1 MKVLIAHNEYKI
13 SGGEETAVSNK
24 IKILK
29 ENGIQVKVFSKNN
42 IFINSVIK
50 QIAVAFSSIFSFKVA
65 KEFDRILEEY
75 NPDIIEVHNFFP
87 LMSPSIFY
95 IAKKRK
101 VPIIYYL
108 HNYRIICGSS
118 FLSFDNECCEKCKG
132 NFFLSIFNRCYK
144 RSYLGSFFLSVQN
157 LIHSKILNTWDK
169 KVDYFIIMN
178 QRNIHYYTKFGIKRN
193 KILYLPHFSFM
204 KKSPPGSKEGFAL
217 FVGRLS
223 KEKGILTLLKAWENI
238 NYPLKIIGELN
249 SSDKEL
255 IERLNRENKFIEK
268 IGHINH
274 SELQLYYQNAEFT
287 IFPSEW
293 AEPFGLV
300 IIESFANSTPVLSS
314 NHNSLKEMIQD
325 NYNGVFFEQSNY
337 VDLKD
342 KVLYLLN
349 NQEMMKKMQLNSFD
363 TFNNKFS
370 PEMNIKLINKT
381 YKFILNND

>member
-1 MKVLIAHNEYKI
+1 
-13 SGGEETAVSNK
+13 
-24 IKILK
+24 
-29 ENGIQVKVFSKNN
+29 
-42 IFINSVIK
+42 
-50 QIAVAFSSIFSFKVA
+50 
-65 KEFDRILEEY
+65 
-75 NPDIIEVHNFFP
+75 
-87 LMSPSIFY
+87 
-95 IAKKRK
+95 
-101 VPIIYYL
+101 
-108 HNYRIICGSS
+108 
-118 FLSFDNECCEKCKG
+118 
-132 NFFLSIFNRCYK
+132 
-144 RSYLGSFFLSVQN
+144 
-157 LIHSKILNTWDK
+157 
-169 KVDYFIIMN
+169 MN